1 MTLLSCKYLIG
12 QPGKNSLNLK
22 LERTVYIK
30 EAVGED
36 IRSTRPYL
44 TFPHLNDWPS
54 YQDKKLRKSIEEAEL
69 ARDYEGLDSLLGRMI
84 SNFGPDN
91 FRSDLDLVWEAG
103 QVKEILGDSLGALL
117 FYEIGIKNQRPFQ
130 PKVRLHFDS
139 LIQRTNSPW
148 VELQFYY
155 KVLEARREMDPLIP
169 PKGVLLNMGP
179 KVNSDRADYAPFM
192 HPSDSILI
200 FTSRRDEEII
210 IDDINPQ
217 KNEDLFI
224 AQRDWITG
232 TWQYAEKFSKSINSP
247 FNEGSSC
254 LSRDGRILIF
264 TRCDSDDGMGSCDLY
279 SAVYRGDDWSDVQ
292 NLGPAVNSNAWDSHP
307 NLSPDGTML
316 FFTSN
321 REGGFG
327 KSDLYVSY
335 LQDDGTWGRAQNLG
349 PVINTME
356 DEVTP
361 FYHKINNTLYFSS
374 TGHLLNLGG
383 YDIFKS
389 RLLEDHFEEPRNVG
403 PLVNS
408 RGNEYYFSIDGK
420 GARLFYAKS
429 KEGDAESFDQIRQ
442 DFDLYSFP
450 MPMEARPDAIYT
462 LRGYLIDSA
471 SGNPITGLV
480 LVIDKEDGIEV
491 TPKFIN
497 KYGYFEFDLINN
509 KRYEIYIQGETFLTV
524 HDDIVLGGDTTYTTI
539 VKSFESGKP
548 MVFQTL
554 EFEENSYDLRNTTEP
569 RLDYMAGFLKKY
581 PMFRLDIK
589 GHTDS
594 DGEAEYNLDLS
605 RKRSAQIR
613 KYIID
618 RGEIDPGRVSAYG
631 FGEGRPLVA
640 NDTEE
645 HKRMNRRVE
654 FEIWLDPDYK
664 GDMNVLPTAEELYF
678 DEDFEE
684 IFDPEFTKEDEI
696 FDWDEEDMDLEWE
709 ETDDED
715 LLREYDNFGLDQ
727 PEIEEEK
734 PEEPEDEDGD
744 GSD

>member
-1 MTLLSCKYLIG
+1 MVALLLALPTLLWA

-22 LERTVYIK
+22 LEKSVYIR

-36 IRSTRPYL
+36 IHSTRPYL
-44 TFPHLNDWPS
+44 WFPHLNDWPQ
-54 YQDKKLRKSIEEAEL
+54 YTDKKLRKAIDEAEL
-69 ARDYEGLDSLLGRMI
+69 AKDYVALDTLLAKMI
-84 SNFGPDN
+84 SNFGPVN
-91 FRSDLDLVWEAG
+91 FRTDLDLIWKAG
-103 QVKEILGDSLGALL
+103 QVREIMGDSVGALL
-117 FYEIGIKNQRPFQ
+117 FYEIGIKNQRPWH
-130 PKVRLHFDS
+130 PKVRIHYDS
-139 LIQRTNSPW
+139 LIERTNSAW
-148 VELQFYY
+148 VDLQFYY

-179 KVNSDRADYAPFM
+179 KVNSGKADYAPFM

-200 FTSRRDEEII
+200 FTSRRDEEIV

-224 AQRDWITG
+224 AQRDWISG
-232 TWQYAEKFSKSINSP
+232 TWTYAEKFSKSVNSP

-254 LSRDGRILIF
+254 LSRDGRMLVF
-264 TRCDSDDGMGSCDLY
+264 ARCDADDGMGSCDLY
-279 SAVYRGDDWSDVQ
+279 SAIFAGDDWTQVQ
-292 NLGPAVNSNAWDSHP
+292 NLGPNVNSTAWDSHP

-327 KSDLYVSY
+327 KSDLYVSR
-335 LQDDGTWGRAQNLG
+335 LQPDGTWGKAENLG
-349 PVINTME
+349 PVINTMD

-361 FYHKINNTLYFSS
+361 FFHQINSTLYFSS
-374 TGHLLNLGG
+374 TGHMLNIGG

-389 RLLEDHFEEPRNVG
+389 RLLEDHYEEPRNVG
-403 PLVNS
+403 PLVNG

-420 GARLFYAKS
+420 GTRLFYAKS
-429 KEGDAESFDQIRQ
+429 RDGDSESVDQIQQ

-480 LVIDKEDGIEV
+480 LVIDRSEGVEV

-497 KYGYFEFDLINN
+497 KYGYFEFDLMTD
-509 KRYEIYIQGETFLTV
+509 KKYDIYIQGENFFTV
-524 HDDIVLGGDTTYTTI
+524 HDEVVLSGDTTFTTI

-548 MVFQTL
+548 IVFEKL
-554 EFEENSYDLRNTTEP
+554 EFEENSYDLNSSIEP
-569 RLDYMAGFLKKY
+569 RLNYIAKFMHKY
-581 PMFRLDIK
+581 PMFRLEVK

-594 DGEAEYNLDLS
+594 DGDAEYNLDLS

-618 RGEIDPGRVSAYG
+618 RAEIDPTRVAAYG

-654 FEIWLDPDYK
+654 FEIWLDPEYK
-664 GDMNVLPTAEELYF
+664 GEAALPTEEELF
-678 DEDFEE
+678 MDEEFEE
-684 IFDPEFTKEDEI
+684 IYDPEFMEEED
-696 FDWDEEDMDLEWE
+696 FNWDEEEEDLEWE
-709 ETDDED
+709 ETDDAD
-715 LLREYDNFGLDQ
+715 LLREYDNFGLDV
-727 PEIEEEK
+727 PDTEDGGKKEEEDLDD
-734 PEEPEDEDGD
+734 EE
-744 GSD
+744 